1 MAVRVEKLGFGRSEE
16 DVLWKEWWL
25 RKERLRCSPP
35 APTTKNVAMFNVEFA
50 GK

>member
-1 MAVRVEKLGFGRSEE
+1 LVSVGSEE

-50 GK
+50 GKIRKEK